1 MIYWYAVGMNTLL
14 ELQPGQ
20 LCLLVAPR
28 RFSGKVLNAFTAHLA
43 LRGPVQVLD
52 GGNQF
57 DFHTIAR
64 LIRRQTAQL
73 ETALKC
79 VAVARAFTCYQ
90 MIALLQQQPVSAVPV
105 LVLDLLSTFCDES
118 VPANERLRLLD
129 QGLEQLRRLS
139 RPASVIVSVS
149 SLPEGQPTELR
160 SMLQRLETQA
170 GRVWRFESQVEPVQP
185 RLF

>member
-1 MIYWYAVGMNTLL
+1 MMTTLL

-28 RFSGKVLNAFTAHLA
+28 SFTGKVLNAFTAHLA
-43 LRGPVQVLD
+43 LKGPVQVLD

-57 DFHTIAR
+57 DVHTIAR

-73 ETALKC
+73 ETVLQC

-105 LVLDLLSTFCDES
+105 LVLDLLSTFCDENVS
-118 VPANERLRLLD
+118 ANERLRLLD
-129 QGLEQLRRLS
+129 QGLEQLQRLS
-139 RPASVIVSVS
+139 RPAPVVVSVS
-149 SLPEGQPTELR
+149 PLPEGQPAEL
-160 SMLQRLETQA
+160 MEHLETRA

>member
-1 MIYWYAVGMNTLL
+1 MNTLL

-43 LRGPVQVLD
+43 VKGPVQVLD

-57 DFHTIAR
+57 DVHTIAR

-73 ETALKC
+73 ETTLKC

-90 MIALLQQQPVSAVPV
+90 MIALLQQQPVSSVPV
-105 LVLDLLSTFCDES
+105 LVLDLLSTFCDEN
-118 VPANERLRLLD
+118 VPVNERLRLLD
-129 QGLEQLRRLS
+129 LGLEQLRRLS
-139 RPASVIVSVS
+139 RQAPVIVSIS
-149 SLPEGQPTELR
+149 PLPESQSEGADEANLT
-160 SMLQRLETQA
+160 MLKRLEAQA
-170 GRVWRFESQVEPVQP
+170 GRVWRFESQVEPIQP